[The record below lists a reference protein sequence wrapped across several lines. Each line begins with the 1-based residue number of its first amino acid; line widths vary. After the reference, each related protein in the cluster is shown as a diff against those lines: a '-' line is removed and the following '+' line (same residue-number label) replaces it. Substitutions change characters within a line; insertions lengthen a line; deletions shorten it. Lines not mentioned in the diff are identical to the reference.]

1 MHDVS
6 SSVPSAAET
15 QQVVIHPLEPLTAG
29 EISNAAAIVCEQA
42 TLGPRARFISIT
54 LHEPSKE
61 QVLAFPPD
69 GEVIDREAEII
80 LLDPSQPGAFEALV
94 SLSQGKLLSW
104 EYVQGVQPA
113 VTFEEILE
121 VENLVKQ
128 DPQFQTVL
136 ARRGI
141 TDMRLVMVEP
151 WPAGYYGAEDDPAG
165 RRLSRPIVF
174 VRDSPHDNGHAHPVE
189 GVVVLVDLGTM
200 QVVRVED
207 YGVVPVPPAP
217 GNYTPE
223 AVGQLRTDLK
233 PLEITQPDGPSFQ
246 VNGHQV
252 TWQKWHLRIGWTAR
266 EGLVLY
272 TLGYEDQGRVR
283 PILYRA
289 SMAEMIVSYGD
300 PAPTHYRKNVLDEG
314 EHGLGMLAN
323 SLRLGCDCLGYIHY
337 FDAVMSNG
345 RGEAVTLPNAVCM
358 HEEDYGVLWK
368 HTDWRT
374 NEVETRRSRRLVLSF
389 FATVGHYDYGFF
401 WYLYQDGTIQYEVKL
416 TGVMNSGAVLEGVVP
431 KHGTLVAPGVNAIIH
446 QHFFN
451 VRLDWMVDGLKNSVY
466 EVQTTADP
474 IGPDN
479 PHGNAF
485 YAVRNL
491 LATEQ
496 QAQRVIDPLHG
507 RYWVV
512 GNPEVHNE
520 FGQMVGYKLV
530 PGDNVLPFAHPEA
543 WVSRRAGFIHRHLWV
558 TPYAPRE
565 RYPAGKYPNQHPGGD
580 GLPAWTAA
588 NRSIENTNLVVWY
601 TMGTHHVPRPE
612 DWPVMPVSYIGFH
625 LKPVGFFDRS
635 PALDVPPSHNS
646 ETCSH

>member
-1 MHDVS
+1 MVDTQLGSGGLGLS
-6 SSVPSAAET
+6 SSPT
-15 QQVVIHPLEPLTAG
+15 IQHPLEPLTAEELG
-29 EISNAAAIVCEQA
+29 AAVALVREKHQ
-42 TLGPRARFISIT
+42 LSEHFRFVSVA
-54 LHEPSKE
+54 LHEPPKDLVLSFKE
-61 QVLAFPPD
+61 SEKVH
-69 GEVIDREAEII
+69 REAFLK
-80 LLDPSQPGAFEALV
+80 LLDNSDGAAYEAIVDLTANDV
-94 SLSQGKLLSW
+94 TSW
-104 EYVQGVQPA
+104 KHLPGVQPSIMLDEF
-113 VTFEEILE
+113 FECEQLLKRDE
-121 VENLVKQ
+121 A
-128 DPQFQTVL
+128 FQAAL
-136 ARRGI
+136 AKRGI
-141 TDMRLVMVEP
+141 TDIDMVMVDP
-151 WPAGYYGAEDDPAG
+151 WSAGYYGPEEEPTRRLVRALIWVRVGSPDDNGYAHPIEGVRAIIDLNRMEVVRIEDD
-165 RRLSRPIVF
+165 
-174 VRDSPHDNGHAHPVE
+174 
-189 GVVVLVDLGTM
+189 GVIPL
-200 QVVRVED
+200 
-207 YGVVPVPPAP
+207 PPEP
-217 GNYTPE
+217 GNYSVE
-223 AVGQLRTDLK
+223 AVGKMRDDLK
-233 PLEITQPDGPSFQ
+233 PVEITQPEGPSFT
-246 VNGHQV
+246 VRGHEV
-252 TWQKWHLRIGWTAR
+252 SWQKWRFRIGWTAR

-289 SMAEMIVSYGD
+289 SMAEMIVPYGD

-337 FDAVMSNG
+337 FDGVMSNG
-345 RGEAVTLPNAVCM
+345 RGEAVTVPNAVCM

-401 WYLYQDGTIQYEVKL
+401 WYFYQDGTIQYEVKL
-416 TGVMNSGAVLEGVVP
+416 TGIMNSGAVPEGVVP
-431 KHGTLVAPGVNAIIH
+431 KHGTLVAPGENAIIH

-601 TMGTHHVPRPE
+601 TMGTHHVPP
-612 DWPVMPVSYIGFH
+612 
-625 LKPVGFFDRS
+625 
-635 PALDVPPSHNS
+635 
-646 ETCSH
+646 